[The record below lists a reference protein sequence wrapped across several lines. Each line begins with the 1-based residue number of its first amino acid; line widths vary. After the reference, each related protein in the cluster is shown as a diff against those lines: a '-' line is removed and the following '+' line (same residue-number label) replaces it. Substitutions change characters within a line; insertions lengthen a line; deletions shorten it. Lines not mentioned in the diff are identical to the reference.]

1 MQDEYE
7 EISRIRT
14 ILSENPKGLTIDD
27 ISKKLPLNR
36 TSTAK
41 YLNTLHISGQ
51 AEMRT
56 FGRAKVF
63 TLSNRLPFS
72 QMINFSSDLLLVLN
86 DKLSVIQVNEPFL
99 KLFHLTLMDLEGIQ
113 IEKSPLVT
121 VFSDENLN
129 HIKEAVKGHEFSN
142 IDSILINQQVY
153 FFKIKMIPV
162 VFDQGGQ
169 GLAVIFEDIT
179 ELKKYQQ
186 HLEQLVEDRTI
197 ELINTNEQ
205 LRKEIEERQKSRIA
219 LEQSE
224 KKYRELVEHANSII
238 LRINNQ
244 GIISFFN
251 EFAETFFGFSELEM
265 VGKNIFGTIIPFPD
279 SPINDPTK
287 LIQSLLKPTEYI
299 TFNEIEC
306 IRKNGDPVWV
316 AWTKKVIQDEKG
328 VFLEYLLVGM
338 DITDR
343 RQMENALHQVN
354 TKLNL
359 VSSIARHDIL
369 NKLTIIYSIISLL
382 KENLTDPVHLGY
394 LTQAEES
401 SLAIK
406 HQIEFTRD
414 YKNMGMEKANWQNVA
429 DSVRKSLANRDLKS
443 IVIDIPTNGLEI
455 FVDPWITKV
464 FFNLI
469 DNTLHH
475 AKSATRITV
484 SYHEYDEGLILLFK
498 DDGIGIPLHDKEK
511 IFERGYG
518 KNNGYGLFIAREI
531 LAITGLT
538 IRETGVS
545 GAGVQF
551 EINVPKS
558 AYRFRQEST

>member
-1 MQDEYE
+1 MQDESD

-14 ILSENPKGLTIDD
+14 ILSEHPKGLTIDD

-51 AEMRT
+51 ADMRT

-63 TLSNRLPFS
+63 TLSHRLPFS
-72 QMINFSSDLLLVLN
+72 QMINFSSDLLLVLD
-86 DKLSVIQVNEPFL
+86 DKLSIIQVNEPFL
-99 KLFHLTLMDLEGIQ
+99 KLFGLILTELEGVQ
-113 IEKSPLVT
+113 IEKSQLVT
-121 VFSDENLN
+121 FFSVANIN
-129 HIKEAVKGHEFSN
+129 HIKEAAKGNEFTK
-142 IDSILINQQVY
+142 IDSININEQMY
-153 FFKIKMIPV
+153 YFKIKMIPV
-162 VFDQGGQ
+162 VFDRGGQ

-179 ELKKYQQ
+179 ELKNYQQ

-205 LRKEIEERQKSRIA
+205 LLKEIEQRQKSRIA

-244 GIISFFN
+244 GIITFFN
-251 EFAETFFGFSELEM
+251 EFAVTFFGFSEREM
-265 VGKNIFGTIIPFPD
+265 VGKNVFGTIIPFPD
-279 SPINDPTK
+279 TPINDPME
-287 LIQSLLKPTEYI
+287 LILSLLKPTEYI

-328 VFLEYLLVGM
+328 DFLEYLLVGM

-369 NKLTIIYSIISLL
+369 NKLTVIYSIIFLL
-382 KENLTDPVHLGY
+382 KESITNSTCLEY
-394 LTQAEES
+394 LKQAEES
-401 SLAIK
+401 AIAIK
-406 HQIEFTRD
+406 RQIEFTRD
-414 YKNMGMEKANWQNVA
+414 YKNMGIENADWQNVA

-443 IVIDIPTNGLEI
+443 IALDIPTNGLEI
-455 FVDPWITKV
+455 FADPWITKV

-469 DNTLHH
+469 DNTFRHSE
-475 AKSATRITV
+475 SATKITV
-484 SYHEYDEGLILLFK
+484 SYHAYDEGLILSFK
-498 DDGIGIPLHDKEK
+498 DNGVGIPLHEKEK

-531 LAITGLT
+531 LAITGLS
-538 IRETGVS
+538 IHETGDV
-545 GAGVQF
+545 GAGAQF
-551 EINVPKS
+551 EIKVPKR
-558 AYRFRQEST
+558 AYRIRDGLS